1 MPNIKQIINFFN
13 TNDKK
18 KIIII
23 ILLFLIGALF
33 ESISVGLI
41 LPIFSILIGGKDSL
55 LNSELF
61 IKFSPDF
68 MIKILENNSEQTILF
83 SSLIIIT
90 VVYFIKN
97 FYLSGSY
104 YLAYKIIYQ
113 FQTDISDNLFKK
125 YLSLPY
131 NFFLNSNIEINFGNF
146 FIALLLSLLL
156 SLIVKITYLKVGR
169 ALNDKDYFS
178 DTFIPL
184 AIITT
189 LVITVVKFS
198 LALSLGLVGALSIVR
213 FRAAIK
219 EPEELVYLFFVIAI
233 GLANGAN
240 QFLLSII
247 STLIIV
253 FFLIIRNIFK
263 DNKNKDGNFGSDTN
277 IISINI
283 SKDAKNIDTIIEELK
298 NNFKY
303 LKLKSANFDKTQ
315 HNYIFWYEI
324 DEDKKMA
331 LLKEIPKYCDENI
344 NISIYSKSGAF
355 E

>member
-1 MPNIKQIINFFN
+1 MN
-13 TNDKK
+13 
-18 KIIII
+18 
-23 ILLFLIGALF
+23 
-33 ESISVGLI
+33 E
-41 LPIFSILIGGKDSL
+41 
-55 LNSELF
+55 
-61 IKFSPDF
+61 
-68 MIKILENNSEQTILF
+68 
-83 SSLIIIT
+83 
-90 VVYFIKN
+90 IKN
-97 FYLSGSY
+97 KQDL
-104 YLAYKIIYQ
+104 Q
-113 FQTDISDNLFKK
+113 D
-125 YLSLPY
+125 
-131 NFFLNSNIEINFGNF
+131 FFLNANIAIDFSNF

-156 SLIVKITYLKVGR
+156 SLIVKLTYLKVGR

-189 LVITVVKFS
+189 MVITVVKFS

-219 EPEELVYLFFVIAI
+219 EPEELIYLFFAIAI

-240 QFLLSII
+240 QFLLSIA

-253 FFLIIRNIFK
+253 FFLITRSYFRNKK
-263 DNKNKDGNFGSDTN
+263 DVDGNFGSDAN

-283 SKDAKNIDTIIEELK
+283 SKNAKNVEKIIDELK

-303 LKLKSANFDKTQ
+303 LKLKSANFDNNQ
-315 HNYIFWYEI
+315 NSYIFWYEI
-324 DEDKKMA
+324 EENKKMA